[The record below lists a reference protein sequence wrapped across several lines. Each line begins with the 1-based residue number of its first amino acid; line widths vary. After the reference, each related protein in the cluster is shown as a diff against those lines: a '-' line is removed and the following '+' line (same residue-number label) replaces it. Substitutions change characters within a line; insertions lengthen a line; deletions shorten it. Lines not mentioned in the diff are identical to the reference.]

1 MEAKEAIMR
10 LALCAV
16 LAGLP
21 VFVCGLAAQTPDS
34 QVVFEVASVKHGA
47 PGDYGIRGNGGGPGT
62 KDPTRYSVENYP
74 LSSLLEI
81 AYGISS
87 YRLVGPTWLDEE
99 RFTVN
104 AKVPPGATKDQLKL
118 MMRNLLMERFLLA
131 AHFEKRE
138 VAGYQMVV
146 VKGGPKLAASQGDP
160 TLNDDP
166 DKKPAPFK
174 LTFDK
179 DGYPELP
186 PGRNYSMAMARD
198 RARWRFGDESMDDFA
213 EILGGYIHQPVL
225 NATGLTGKYDFVISW
240 FAAPLQANAPA
251 DSGPSL
257 LVAVQEQLGLKL
269 EAKKVPVDAV
279 IVDHIERNPT
289 DN

>member
-1 MEAKEAIMR
+1 MR
-10 LALCAV
+10 LLF
-16 LAGLP
+16 LP
-21 VFVCGLAAQTPDS
+21 VFVCGLISGLAAQTPDS
-34 QVVFEVASVKHGA
+34 QVVFEVASVKHGL
-47 PGDYGIRGNGGGPGT
+47 PGDYGARGNGGGPGT
-62 KDPTRYSVENYP
+62 KDPTSYSVENYP

-81 AYGISS
+81 AFGIGS
-87 YRLVGPTWLDEE
+87 YQLSGPAWLEEE

-104 AKVPPGATKDQLKL
+104 AKVPLGAAKDQLKL
-118 MMRNLLMERFLLA
+118 MMRNLLIERFQLA

-146 VKGGPKLAASQGDP
+146 AKGGPKLAVSPGDP

-166 DKKPAPFK
+166 EKKPAPFK

-198 RARWRFGDESMDDFA
+198 RARWRFGDESMDAFA
-213 EILGGYIHQPVL
+213 EVLGGYIRQPVL

-240 FAAPLQANAPA
+240 STAELQANSHA

-257 LVAVQEQLGLKL
+257 IEAVEEQLGLKL
-269 EAKKVPVDAV
+269 EAKKVPVETV
-279 IVDHIERNPT
+279 IVDHIERTPS

>member
-1 MEAKEAIMR
+1 MEAIMR
-10 LALCAV
+10 LSLFAV
-16 LAGLP
+16 MAGLP
-21 VFVCGLAAQTPDS
+21 VFVCDLAAQTPDS

-47 PGDYGIRGNGGGPGT
+47 PGDYGARGNGGGPGT
-62 KDPTRYSVENYP
+62 KDPTSYSVENYP
-74 LSSLLEI
+74 LSGLLEI
-81 AYGISS
+81 AYGIRF
-87 YRLVGPTWLDEE
+87 YRLVGPAWLDEE

-118 MMRNLLMERFLLA
+118 MMRNLLMERFQLV

-146 VKGGPKLAASQGDP
+146 AKGGPKLAASPGDP

-186 PGRNYSMAMARD
+186 PGRHYSMAMARD
-198 RARWRFGDESMDDFA
+198 RVRWRFGDESMDDFA
-213 EILGGYIHQPVL
+213 EVLGGYIHQPVL
-225 NATGLTGKYDFVISW
+225 NATGLAGKYDFVISW
-240 FAAPLQANAPA
+240 FAAPLEANAPA

-257 LVAVQEQLGLKL
+257 LMAVQEQLGLKL
-269 EAKKVPVDAV
+269 EAKKVAVDAV
-279 IVDHIERNPT
+279 IVDHIERKPT

>member
-1 MEAKEAIMR
+1 MR
-10 LALCAV
+10 LVLFAV
-16 LAGLP
+16 LTGLP
-21 VFVCGLAAQTPDS
+21 VFICGLAAQQPDS

-47 PGDYGIRGNGGGPGT
+47 PGDYGIGGNGGGPGT
-62 KDPTRYSVENYP
+62 KDPTSYSVENYP

-87 YRLVGPTWLDEE
+87 YQLSGPAWLDEE

-104 AKVPPGATKDQLKL
+104 AKVPAGATKDQLKL
-118 MMRNLLMERFLLA
+118 MMRNLLVERFQLA

-146 VKGGPKLAASQGDP
+146 AKGGPKLAVSPGDP

-174 LTFDK
+174 LSFDK

-213 EILGGYIHQPVL
+213 KILGSYVHQPIL

-240 FAAPLQANAPA
+240 FASPLQANTSA

-257 LVAVQEQLGLKL
+257 LAAVQEQLGLKL
-269 EAKKVPVDAV
+269 EAKRVPVDAV
-279 IVDHIERNPT
+279 IVDHIDRNPA